1 MSPPFLME
9 NESKFLINAYQ
20 KKSFDLFNQLIATE
34 ARVQQQQELIEAQNA
49 KIQEFAAANQQLVI
63 QVKNLE
69 THVSEREDQIKNIT
83 KAKRTTKRNPVKTE
97 ENVQDGGEF

>member
-1 MSPPFLME
+1 MD
-9 NESKFLINAYQ
+9 NESKFIITAYQ
-20 KKSFDLFNQLIATE
+20 KKAFDLFNQVIVIE
-34 ARVQQQQELIEAQNA
+34 AKFQQQQELIEAQNA

>member
-1 MSPPFLME
+1 ME
-9 NESKFLINAYQ
+9 NESKFLINSYQ
-20 KKSFDLFNQLIATE
+20 KRSFDLFNQLIATE

-49 KIQEFAAANQQLVI
+49 KIQEFASANQQLVQ
-63 QVKNLE
+63 QVKTLE
-69 THVSEREDQIKNIT
+69 THVSEREDQIKTIT

>member
-1 MSPPFLME
+1 ME
-9 NESKFLINAYQ
+9 NESKFLINSYQ
-20 KKSFDLFNQLIATE
+20 KRSFDLFNQLIATE

-69 THVSEREDQIKNIT
+69 THVSEREDQIKTIT
-83 KAKRTTKRNPVKTE
+83 KAKRTTKRKPVETE

>member
-1 MSPPFLME
+1 MD
-9 NESKFLINAYQ
+9 NESKFIITAYQ
-20 KKSFDLFNQLIATE
+20 KKAFDLFNQVIVIE
-34 ARVQQQQELIEAQNA
+34 AKFQQQQELIEAQNA

-69 THVSEREDQIKNIT
+69 THVSEREDQIKTIT

>member
-9 NESKFLINAYQ
+9 NESKFLINSYQ

-34 ARVQQQQELIEAQNA
+34 ARVQQQQELIEAQNS

-83 KAKRTTKRNPVKTE
+83 KAKRTTKRKPVETE
-97 ENVQDGGEF
+97 ENVQDSGEF

>member
-1 MSPPFLME
+1 MD
-9 NESKFLINAYQ
+9 NESKFIIAAYQ
-20 KKSFDLFNQLIATE
+20 KKAFDLFNQVIVIE
-34 ARVQQQQELIEAQNA
+34 AKFQQQQELIESLNA
-49 KIQEFAAANQQLVI
+49 KIQEFASANQQLVQ
-63 QVKNLE
+63 QVKTLE